1 MVFNFYEKFAKLHCY
16 EILLPEAL
24 RPEGLE
30 IIQSRPRPRGQTYVF
45 KTKNA
50 QGIQKWVQNNQWSAL
65 PSTYDTTIFQKTIF
79 GPKKSSK
86 KLDVLLI
93 FEF

>member
-50 QGIQKWVQNNQWSAL
+50 QGIQKWVQNNQWSTL
-65 PSTYDTTIFQKTIF
+65 PSTYYYFSKNYF
-79 GPKKSSK
+79 RPKKIIEK
-86 KLDVLLI
+86 VGC
-93 FEF
+93 FVNF